1 MGIYNEKRATLGDTV
16 WYDDNK
22 NGLQDAYER
31 GVDSVKVTLY
41 NDADT
46 EIDSTVTDNKGNY
59 KFSSLVPA
67 NYYIIFSD
75 LPISYEATIKDAGDD
90 AKDSDVNPKTL
101 RTNTTTLLAGENDLS
116 WDMGIYD
123 NKGASIGDT
132 VWYDD
137 NANGI
142 QDAYELGAEDVL
154 VRLFTEGG
162 TKVDTVI
169 TDDKGGYSFRNLVPG
184 SYYVEFAHLPVG
196 YEASPQDAGDDAK
209 DSDVDGSTL
218 RTAVIT
224 VGIGE
229 NMMDVDLGIFNKQ
242 KGTIGD
248 LVWSDTNHN
257 GLQDRDEKGVNGI
270 KVTLFNA
277 KEEVVATRVTSKTG
291 QYLFR
296 DLVAGDY
303 FLEFSEFPL
312 GYMITKQNV
321 KDEFLSDSDANYHRG
336 QTELTTLEAGEND
349 LSWDLGIY
357 TPQLA
362 SIGDKVWLDD
372 NRDGIQNSNEKGIAG
387 VKITLVKNDIPQTP
401 EEQTTTSTKS
411 VITDENG
418 NYIFK
423 NIEVG
428 EPHRYH
434 LIFDDSSIFDD
445 YQFSIANQ
453 GSNDNLDSDV
463 DLKTKKTIE
472 FILEGDIMNID
483 VGVEGFAVNDDT
495 VEADP
500 DSSVTTISLLR
511 NDSGNID
518 TDTILFVDSKEGEIL
533 YDNGTAVAGASLNTT
548 QTYIVKG
555 EGVWQ
560 VESDG
565 TVTFSAEKGFRGV
578 PTPVYYI
585 VKGASGKQSN
595 VAKITISTPCAAYKT
610 SSSVSTLS
618 YGSMLLI
625 FLAISILGLLFAR
638 REFEAKV

>member
-1 MGIYNEKRATLGDTV
+1 
-16 WYDDNK
+16 
-22 NGLQDAYER
+22 
-31 GVDSVKVTLY
+31 
-41 NDADT
+41 
-46 EIDSTVTDNKGNY
+46 
-59 KFSSLVPA
+59 
-67 NYYIIFSD
+67 
-75 LPISYEATIKDAGDD
+75 
-90 AKDSDVNPKTL
+90 
-101 RTNTTTLLAGENDLS
+101 
-116 WDMGIYD
+116 
-123 NKGASIGDT
+123 
-132 VWYDD
+132 
-137 NANGI
+137 
-142 QDAYELGAEDVL
+142 
-154 VRLFTEGG
+154 
-162 TKVDTVI
+162 
-169 TDDKGGYSFRNLVPG
+169 LVPG
-184 SYYVEFAHLPVG
+184 AYYVEFAHLPVG
-196 YEASPQDAGDDAK
+196 YEVSPQDAGDDAK
-209 DSDVDGSTL
+209 DSDVDASTL
-218 RTAVIT
+218 RTAVVT
-224 VGIGE
+224 LGIGQ

-248 LVWSDTNHN
+248 LVWFDTNHN
-257 GLQDRDEKGVNGI
+257 GLQDRDERGVNGI

-303 FLEFSEFPL
+303 FVEFSEFPL

-336 QTELTTLEAGEND
+336 QTKLITLDAGEND

-362 SIGDKVWLDD
+362 FIGDKVWLDD

-387 VKITLVKNDIPQTP
+387 VKVTLVKNDIPQTP

-434 LIFDDSSIFDD
+434 LIFDDSTIFDD
-445 YQFSIANQ
+445 YQFSVANQ

-463 DLKTKKTIE
+463 DPKTKQTVE
-472 FILEGDIMNID
+472 FILTSDNMSID
-483 VGVEGFAVNDDT
+483 VGIEGFSVNDDS
-495 VEADP
+495 VEANP
-500 DSSVTTISLLR
+500 DSSVTTIALLR

-518 TDTILFVDSKEGEIL
+518 TDTILFVNSKEGKIL
-533 YDNGTAVAGASLNTT
+533 YDNGTAVGGASLNTT
-548 QTYIVKG
+548 QTYVVKG

-565 TVTFSAEKGFRGV
+565 TVTFSAEKGFTGV
-578 PTPVYYI
+578 PSPVYYI
-585 VKGASGKQSN
+585 VQGVSGKQSN
-595 VAKITISTPCAAYKT
+595 IAKITISTPCSAYKT
-610 SSSVSTLS
+610 SSPVPTLS

-625 FLAISILGLLFAR
+625 FLVISILGLLFAR
-638 REFEAKV
+638 REFE